1 MGTSINRNSFFT
13 RRLIQSRG
21 ERRRIGPYRFMT
33 TRFLT
38 GIEVLLEGHLD
49 LVKGHRVGLVTHPAA
64 LTTSGQWSAELLWHH
79 PDVNLACLLGPE
91 HGVYGNA
98 GAGEPVSTSMY
109 PGWNIPVFSL
119 YGDAR
124 KPTQE
129 MLDAVDVFIVD
140 LQDLGVRCYTYVST
154 LYLVMEAAAEAGK
167 RVIVADRPIPLP
179 DVFDGPMPDPSL
191 QSFVAHAPLPLVY
204 GMTQGETAMYL
215 YEQCDWELDIHIL
228 EMWGYK
234 SGPFRRAEWPPWVP
248 PSTGIRSWESAW
260 CYPATVFCEALP
272 SLDCDRG
279 GILPFQVLGATWM
292 NGQDLVAS
300 LAERVL
306 PGVTFFPHTYIPHG
320 RKMEEVLVGLRLVV
334 TDPKAFRPVTT
345 GITILE
351 TLQRVYGPEP
361 LWNADGVR
369 PGFFDQLCGT
379 ASVRTGLQS
388 GAATH
393 TLARAWREDMRPFVE
408 ARSDCLLY
416 P

>member
-1 MGTSINRNSFFT
+1 V
-13 RRLIQSRG
+13 
-21 ERRRIGPYRFMT
+21 T

-38 GIEVLLEGHLD
+38 GIEVLLEDRLA
-49 LVKGHRVGLVTHPAA
+49 LVEGRRVGLVTHPAA
-64 LTTSGQWSAELLWHH
+64 LTASGRWSADSLWHH

-98 GAGEPVSTSMY
+98 GAGEPVSTTTH
-109 PGWNIPVFSL
+109 PDWNIPVYSL

-129 MLDAVDVFIVD
+129 MLDTIDVLIVD

-154 LYLVMEAAAEAGK
+154 LFLVMEAAAEAGK

-179 DVFDGPMPDPSL
+179 NVFDGPMPDPSL
-191 QSFVAHAPLPLVY
+191 QSFVAQVPLPLVY

-215 YEQCDWELDIHIL
+215 NQQSDWELDLHVL
-228 EMWGYK
+228 EMRGYT
-234 SGPFRRAEWPPWVP
+234 SGPFRRADWPPWVP

-260 CYPATVFCEALP
+260 CYPATVFCEAVP

-292 NGQDLVAS
+292 NGRDVVAS
-300 LAERVL
+300 LAEKEL
-306 PGVTFFPHTYIPHG
+306 PGVTFFPHAYIPTG
-320 RKMEEVLVGLRLVV
+320 RRMEEILVGVRFVV
-334 TDPKAFRPVTT
+334 TDPGAFRPVTT

-351 TLQRVYGPEP
+351 TLQQIYGPEP

-369 PGFFDQLCGT
+369 PDFFDKLCGT
-379 ASVRTGLQS
+379 TSVRRGLQG
-388 GAATH
+388 GATAH
-393 TLARAWREDMRPFVE
+393 TLACGWREAMRPFVE
-408 ARSDCLLY
+408 ARSNCRLY